1 MGVKVVSRSASHTAQ
16 NLPEITAMPLS
27 LAPMRR
33 DYTLDGLQDDM
44 ALDDPLAMF
53 RLWLQQ
59 ARDAE
64 QPPVEANS
72 MALATVDSEGR
83 PHCRILLLKGLSDEG
98 FTFFGHYQSDKGQQL
113 AGNPFA
119 AMTFFWP
126 GLERQVRIEGKVS
139 RLDPQLS
146 DAYFDSRSLASCL
159 GAWASPQ
166 SRPLES
172 RAALESLL
180 AETGK
185 RFVGQTVPRP
195 EHWGGYCLHPD
206 RLEFWQGRAD
216 RLHDRL
222 DYRLQQGVWQRNR
235 LAP

>member
-1 MGVKVVSRSASHTAQ
+1 MAVKVGLRSASHTAQ
-16 NLPEITAMPLS
+16 NLPEITVMPLS
-27 LAPMRR
+27 LAQMRR
-33 DYTLDGLQDDM
+33 NYTLYGLQDEH

-53 RLWLQQ
+53 RQWLQQ
-59 ARDAE
+59 ARDTESA
-64 QPPVEANS
+64 PVEANS
-72 MALATVDSEGR
+72 MMLATVDSEGR
-83 PHCRILLLKGLSDEG
+83 PHCRVLLLKGLSEEG

-113 AGNPFA
+113 AANPYA

-126 GLERQVRIEGKVS
+126 GLERQVRIEGRVS
-139 RLDPQLS
+139 RLDPALS
-146 DAYFDSRSLASCL
+146 DAYFDSRSMASRL

-166 SRPLES
+166 SRPLAG

-180 AETGK
+180 ADTIK

-195 EHWGGYCLHPD
+195 EHWGGYCLHPE

-216 RLHDRL
+216 RLHDRI
-222 DYRLQQGVWQRNR
+222 DYRLHEGAWKRSR

>member
-1 MGVKVVSRSASHTAQ
+1 
-16 NLPEITAMPLS
+16 MPLS
-27 LAPMRR
+27 LAQMRR
-33 DYTLDGLQDDM
+33 NYTLDGLQDDL
-44 ALDDPLAMF
+44 ALDDPLTMF
-53 RLWLQQ
+53 RQWMQQ
-59 ARDAE
+59 ARQTESA
-64 QPPVEANS
+64 PVEANS
-72 MALATVDSEGR
+72 MALATVDSQGR

-113 AGNPFA
+113 AGNPNA

-126 GLERQVRIEGKVS
+126 GLERQVRVEGQVS

-146 DAYFDSRSLASCL
+146 DAYFDSRSLASRL

-166 SRPLES
+166 SRPLAS

-180 AETGK
+180 VETGK
-185 RFVGQTVPRP
+185 RFVGQTIPRP
-195 EHWGGYCLHPD
+195 EDWGGYCLRPE

-222 DYRLQQGVWQRNR
+222 DYRLQKGVWERNR

>member
-1 MGVKVVSRSASHTAQ
+1 MVVKVKVRSALHTGQ
-16 NLPEITAMPLS
+16 NLPEITVMPLS
-27 LAPMRR
+27 LAEMRR
-33 DYTLDGLQDDM
+33 SYTLDGLQDDLPM
-44 ALDDPLAMF
+44 DDPLVLF
-53 RLWLQQ
+53 RQWIEQ
-59 ARDAE
+59 ARETASG
-64 QPPVEANS
+64 PVEANS

-83 PHCRILLLKGLSDEG
+83 PHCRILLLKGFSDEG

-113 AGNPFA
+113 AGNPYG

-126 GLERQVRIEGKVS
+126 ALERQVRIEGLVS

-146 DAYFDSRSLASCL
+146 DAYFHSRPLASRL

-166 SRPLES
+166 SHPLES

-180 AETGK
+180 ADTEQ
-185 RFVGQTVPRP
+185 RFADQTPPRP
-195 EHWGGYCLHPD
+195 QEWGGYCLHPE
-206 RLEFWQGRAD
+206 RMEFWQGRAD

-222 DYRLQQGVWQRNR
+222 DYRLQQGAWQRSR